1 MQLAKR
7 MLVFVADTASRDDEE
22 VAVARSVATAE
33 RERADEIDPDK
44 VRVQDRLDA
53 ANEVGEEI
61 VQLREWRR
69 ARCCQP
75 ATASVT
81 HAVRVADRGLGQC
94 SGMTPDGYDQPP

>member
-1 MQLAKR
+1 
-7 MLVFVADTASRDDEE
+7 MLVFVADTTSRDDEE

-33 RERADEIDPDK
+33 RERADEIDPDQ

-53 ANEVGEEI
+53 ANEVGEEF
-61 VQLREWRR
+61 VQVRKWRR

-81 HAVRVADRGLGQC
+81 HAVRVADRGLGQRA
-94 SGMTPDGYDQPP
+94 GMSPEDRAQRPRP